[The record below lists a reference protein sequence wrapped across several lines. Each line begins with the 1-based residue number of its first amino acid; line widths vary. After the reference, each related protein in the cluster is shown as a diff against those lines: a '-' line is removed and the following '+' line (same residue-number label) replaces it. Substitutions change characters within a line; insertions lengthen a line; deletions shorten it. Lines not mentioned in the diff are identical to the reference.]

1 VVRNDAGGDRPVY
14 LPEFPEEKM
23 TQSEQNAQ
31 SDNAS
36 SESIAAAVGRRKLIA
51 LMAIYAAP
59 LIAAWLWLGYVRSN
73 DGAGVSVNGELIQ
86 PAVPLKAFELRD
98 SNNEAW
104 GLSGISE
111 KWSMVYFADE
121 TCAEV
126 CEQTLY
132 NMRQVRLSTGRRMQ
146 RVQRVLVTP
155 NVASMAETL
164 SQASEGL
171 VVVGGEADAINNLK
185 QQVNDAQAGMPPCQ
199 DCVYLVDPFA
209 NVMMRFPPDLDPK
222 KMLKDLKHLL
232 KVSRI
237 G

>member
-1 VVRNDAGGDRPVY
+1 MNQPQQSPPADGNSADA
-14 LPEFPEEKM
+14 K
-23 TQSEQNAQ
+23 S
-31 SDNAS
+31 
-36 SESIAAAVGRRKLIA
+36 AAIGRRKLIA

-86 PAVPLKAFELRD
+86 PAVPLKAFELKD
-98 SNNEAW
+98 GDNNSW

-111 KWSMVYFADE
+111 KWSMVYFAGE
-121 TCAEV
+121 TCTKV
-126 CEQTLY
+126 CEETLY
-132 NMRQVRLSTGRRMQ
+132 NMRQVRLSTGRRME

-155 NVASMAETL
+155 NVAAMSETL
-164 SQASEGL
+164 SEASEGL
-171 VVVGGEADAINNLK
+171 VVVGGDAQSIETLK
-185 QQVNDAQAGMPPCQ
+185 QQVEQAQTGMTPCNDCI
-199 DCVYLVDPFA
+199 YLVDPFA
-209 NVMMRFPPDLDPK
+209 NVMMRFPPELDPK

>member
-1 VVRNDAGGDRPVY
+1 MNQ
-14 LPEFPEEKM
+14 PE
-23 TQSEQNAQ
+23 QSASQQNK
-31 SDNAS
+31 
-36 SESIAAAVGRRKLIA
+36 AAAVGRRKLIA

-73 DGAGVSVNGELIQ
+73 EGAGVSVNGELIQ
-86 PAVPLKAFELRD
+86 PAVPLEAFELQD
-98 SNNEAW
+98 SNARAW
-104 GLSGISE
+104 GLKDIGE

-121 TCAEV
+121 SCAKI

-132 NMRQVRLSTGRRMQ
+132 NMRQVRLSTGRRMD
-146 RVQRVLVTP
+146 RVRRVLVTP
-155 NVASMAETL
+155 AVAEMTERL
-164 SQASEGL
+164 SEASEGL
-171 VVVGGEADAINNLK
+171 VVVGGSVDAIGKLK
-185 QQVNDAQAGMPPCQ
+185 QQVEQAQSGMAPCEN
-199 DCVYLVDPFA
+199 CVYLVDPFA